1 MGQYPNVLNTIT
13 VEVVQARHAIYSILE
28 LISVFRLGII
38 APRSVP
44 FDLSGG
50 RTSIALHHT
59 FAIDVSRESLSVVYL
74 EGMGCRGSCS
84 VRVGRL
90 D

>member
-1 MGQYPNVLNTIT
+1 MWSP
-13 VEVVQARHAIYSILE
+13 
-28 LISVFRLGII
+28 
-38 APRSVP
+38 PRSMSIYLL
-44 FDLSGG
+44 DG

-84 VRVGRL
+84 VRVGKL